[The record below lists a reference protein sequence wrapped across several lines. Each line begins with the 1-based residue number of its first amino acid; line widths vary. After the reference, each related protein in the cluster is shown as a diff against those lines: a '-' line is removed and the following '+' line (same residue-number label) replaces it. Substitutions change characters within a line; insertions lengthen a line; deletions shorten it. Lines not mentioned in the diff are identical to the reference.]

1 MGVTARGAALAFTT
15 FVSGAVLL
23 GLELAASRVLAPAFG
38 NSLFVWGALI
48 GVVLTGLSVG
58 YWAGGVLADR
68 MPSPRLLVA
77 AVFLGGLLVLAV
89 PLLDERVL
97 DLVERWDPGPRANPL
112 VAAIL
117 LFGPASIVLATV
129 TPIAVRIASREL
141 DAVGRTAG
149 RLFSI
154 STAGSIAGT
163 FVTAFWLVPAIGVD
177 QLIAVGAVVLL
188 VAALPLA
195 LVHRAWALA
204 GAGAALVAV
213 AAVAAVAVAPDRGG
227 TVAASRLRNYSP
239 IYRTRADLLR
249 NAPDAVLS
257 GFKLLDRR
265 DTRYHHVLVAESDGV
280 RYLRFDNSFQ
290 SAMRV
295 ASPYRAEYAYTDAFA
310 VAFGY
315 RPSARDILFVGLGGG
330 TAPKRIHRDFPRVG
344 MRVVEIDSEVVDV
357 ARGWFAFPPSIP
369 VTVRDGRQF
378 LERERRRYDVIAL
391 DAYYA
396 DAIPFH
402 LTTREFLE
410 TVRNRLR
417 PGGVVVANVIG
428 AVRGPDSKLLRAFVR
443 TYRGVFPTVA
453 LHPVYEPGDEPFT
466 TANVI
471 LVAST
476 GAAPGVDALQARW
489 RELRRGH
496 PQAPNLRRVI
506 AARVDHVPTNDVP
519 TLVDDYAP
527 TDALLV
533 E

>member
-1 MGVTARGAALAFTT
+1 
-15 FVSGAVLL
+15 
-23 GLELAASRVLAPAFG
+23 
-38 NSLFVWGALI
+38 
-48 GVVLTGLSVG
+48 
-58 YWAGGVLADR
+58 
-68 MPSPRLLVA
+68 
-77 AVFLGGLLVLAV
+77 
-89 PLLDERVL
+89 
-97 DLVERWDPGPRANPL
+97 
-112 VAAIL
+112 
-117 LFGPASIVLATV
+117 
-129 TPIAVRIASREL
+129 
-141 DAVGRTAG
+141 
-149 RLFSI
+149 
-154 STAGSIAGT
+154 
-163 FVTAFWLVPAIGVD
+163 
-177 QLIAVGAVVLL
+177 VLL

-310 VAFGY
+310 LAFGY

-357 ARGWFAFPPSIP
+357 ARRWFAFPPSIP
-369 VTVRDGRQF
+369 VAVKDGRQL
-378 LERERRRYDVIAL
+378 LERGRRRYDVIAL

-410 TVRNRLR
+410 TVRGRLR

-476 GAAPGVDALQARW
+476 GAAPDVDALQARW